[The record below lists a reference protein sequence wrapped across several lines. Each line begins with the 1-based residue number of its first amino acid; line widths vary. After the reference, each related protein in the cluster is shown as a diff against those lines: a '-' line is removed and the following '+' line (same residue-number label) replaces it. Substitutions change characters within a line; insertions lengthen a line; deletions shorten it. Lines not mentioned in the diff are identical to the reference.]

1 MDNMNSEP
9 PRTSKLA
16 IASLVST
23 FFSCCGPCGLV
34 PIVLSVV
41 SIVRIRLDPALRG
54 MGIAVVALILN
65 LGVTVA
71 TSFWAVPKL
80 MGVFNQVF
88 GLMLAGPADAIRA
101 GQSGDV
107 EAFLGAVRRGGPNP
121 PDTEDASVFLNSLT
135 ERFGQ
140 IQSSVIQDQNRG
152 APVPGA
158 TDAAVDYM
166 LTFTKDG
173 KTSAIKCE
181 VVWSMA
187 NDAGDLDVKIK
198 RIRVF
203 SEDGEIAFPPKGSS
217 VDEDSED
224 EGDEE
229 GDAGDGGADG
239 TSAGTSASAKA
250 PKTGT

>member
-1 MDNMNSEP
+1 MEQP
-9 PRTSKLA
+9 TTEAPRTSKLA
-16 IASLVST
+16 IASLVTS
-23 FFSCCGPCGLV
+23 FFSCCGPCGVV
-34 PIVLSVV
+34 PIILSVV
-41 SIVRIRLDPALRG
+41 SIVRIKLDPALRG

-71 TSFWAVPKL
+71 ASFWAVPKV

-88 GLMLAGPADAIRA
+88 GLMIAGPVDAIRA

-107 EAFLGAVRRGGPNP
+107 EAFLAAVRQEGPNP
-121 PDTEDASVFLNSLT
+121 PDTEDASVFLSALT
-135 ERFGQ
+135 DRFGQ

-152 APVPGA
+152 APQPGA

-181 VVWSMA
+181 VLWSMA

-203 SEDGEIAFPPKGSS
+203 SEDGEIAFPAT
-217 VDEDSED
+217 E
-224 EGDEE
+224 
-229 GDAGDGGADG
+229 
-239 TSAGTSASAKA
+239 A